1 MAQALQQ
8 QRDFNCQEI
17 VVERH
22 DGSRVIALAHASPVY
37 DDAGRLLGAV
47 NVLVDIN
54 ERKRTEEALA
64 ESHRRKDEFLATL
77 AHELRNP
84 LASIRNAIQF
94 LKLKGALEPDVQ
106 MARDLIDR
114 QVENLVRLVDDLL
127 DVSRINSNKL
137 ELRKEH
143 VYLRNVIETAVETSR
158 PQVESQGHQLTL
170 ALPPSPISLQAD
182 PVRLCQAI
190 ANLLNNAA
198 KYTEP
203 GGRICLKAE
212 RQGSDAVVSVQDNGI
227 GIPAKMLPH
236 IFEMFAQPPRSVNRS
251 QGGLGIGL
259 ALVKRLVEMH
269 GGSVEAKSAGPDLG
283 SEFILRLPVL
293 FEADNSEAKSG
304 RDRMVAAG
312 ALRILVVD
320 DNPDV
325 AASLAMM
332 LKMVGNEVR
341 IAHDGR
347 EGLRSADEF
356 RPAVV
361 LLDIG
366 LPKINGYEAAK
377 LIRQHDW
384 GKQMVLIALT
394 GWGQDEDR
402 RRSTEAGFNHHL
414 VKPIKL
420 APLLKLLAHVA
431 EPASSLPS

>member
-1 MAQALQQ
+1 MALALQE
-8 QRDFNCQEI
+8 QREFNGQEI
-17 VVERH
+17 VIERP
-22 DGSRVIALAHASPVY
+22 DGSRVTVLAHANPIH
-37 DDAGRLLGAV
+37 DDSGRLVGAV
-47 NVLVDIN
+47 NVLVDITQ
-54 ERKRTEEALA
+54 RKRDEIALA
-64 ESHRRKDEFLATL
+64 ESHKHKDEFLATL

-84 LASIRNAIQF
+84 LAPIRNAVHF
-94 LKLKGALEPDVQ
+94 LKLKGSLEPDVQ

-127 DVSRINSNKL
+127 DVSRINSNRL
-137 ELRKEH
+137 ELRKER
-143 VYLRNVIETAVETSR
+143 VNLRNVIDTAVETSR
-158 PQVESQGHQLTL
+158 PLIEAQGHQLDVT
-170 ALPPSPISLQAD
+170 LPPSPISVHAD
-182 PVRLCQAI
+182 SVRLSQAI

-212 RQGSDAVVSVQDNGI
+212 RQGSDAVVSVRDNGI

-236 IFEMFAQPPRSVNRS
+236 IFEMFTQSQRSLNRS

-259 ALVKRLVEMH
+259 ALVRRLVEMH
-269 GGSVEAKSAGPDLG
+269 GGSVEAKSAGPDTG
-283 SEFILRLPVL
+283 SEFILRFPVML
-293 FEADNSEAKSG
+293 EADNAQVNLRPDSELAG
-304 RDRMVAAG
+304 G

-325 AASLAMM
+325 ATSLAMM

-341 IAHDGR
+341 IANDGL
-347 EGLRSADEF
+347 EGLRAADEF

-366 LPKINGYEAAK
+366 LPKINGYEAARQ
-377 LIRQHDW
+377 IRQHEW

-402 RRSTEAGFNHHL
+402 RHSTEAGFNHHL

-420 APLLKLLAHVA
+420 APLLKLLARAA
-431 EPASSLPS
+431 EPTAFMA